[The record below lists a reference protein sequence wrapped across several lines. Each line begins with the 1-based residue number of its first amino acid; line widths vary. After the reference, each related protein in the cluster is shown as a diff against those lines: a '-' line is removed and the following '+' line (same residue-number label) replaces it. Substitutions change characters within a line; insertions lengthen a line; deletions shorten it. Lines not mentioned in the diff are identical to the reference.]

1 MDLKLIVMIN
11 EPCLIEETIL
21 CDLKHASAPVYLY
34 VKATFEVSTKERLKK
49 LTCIDKLF
57 THHAN
62 VRTEETAQYNKRML
76 LT

>member
-1 MDLKLIVMIN
+1 MDLELIVMIN

-57 THHAN
+57 THQ
-62 VRTEETAQYNKRML
+62 TLGLKRL
-76 LT
+76 RSTTKGCC